1 MLGRLLSTAIP
12 SSPKLPV
19 NDEAEDAHTRAL
31 LYQGNHTVSTCNCS
45 DNDAKGCI
53 RDVRVIIAQDSVNG
67 EPKLT
72 IYDSVP
78 IAQPQS
84 LASRKADAPTNTPS
98 RNRRRSGARLSV
110 SGIQFTPNTGAEDER
125 KVLQECM
132 FGSSI
137 MAYKGPSTKVH
148 VLPSASQ
155 TASTPMVTNMS
166 TSAPN
171 TLRRN
176 SMKTPIIGHISTS
189 TQDLT
194 SGSGSHGAQDDIK
207 SVLITRTFN
216 VVLPAPSSNNT
227 NSQHHNHHSHHNHH
241 HHHQQHHVSF
251 KVPSKEELPV
261 TPGSSVGSTNGFPF
275 PAMNSK
281 TGTPP
286 SALKAVKPPKT
297 INYAIGLVIS
307 IPNSS
312 SHQSNGSAPVST
324 NSRQRPL
331 SDIEFVD
338 PLATI
343 RRPGHAP
350 LPDELAENLVD
361 NRMDLVT
368 KNWDIITRTLNELQV
383 VATQRITSTL
393 TLKTA
398 ILSPPT
404 YGPQRKTSL
413 DTASLMNDPVIIEE
427 VTRQRWRITTGLQ
440 IPRVITGQGRWSEWR
455 DEAKWAGTTFGG
467 RDRNFF
473 FLTLLTAFLGHH
485 PDWLDV
491 LAPPVYRRRHVQRQ
505 RTLGKEDAYLPSRTV
520 IVCDNNF
527 VSRRLVYL
535 LAAFLPERSSPTT
548 HWAGDYASSN
558 RSTVSDDGLGRSPPN
573 KGAEFKREI
582 RRVPSKL
589 SMVEGVDEGDACSLT
604 STWDVPKISNGD
616 AGDKDKTPSR
626 IGTSLPTHFGTTQLP
641 IPFSAP
647 RKAPST
653 TTTDSMV
660 PHPANLSSSLKREH
674 SEPRPGSSGSSVS
687 VNLIQTLRRSGSNN
701 TSGHTQE
708 SSGGTNT
715 SGWGSFLSSIWSS
728 PRSRGSAS
736 VSSSLASTVAD
747 DTNAENGKLRRT
759 GTGLSDHMYDD
770 DNHGYPGIYDA
781 QGDETARPLAFSPPT
796 HWHQDGI
803 RTPGFEESTLRYSVD
818 DDGVIDVDIP
828 MGLPTVQPNFDMGVL
843 GAFGSSPLPSSPTS
857 TNAAESSMENSL
869 ISLSALTLLPPFPQA
884 TGESETTG
892 NVAAELERFHP
903 DFILQTVKSYKELE
917 KDVRRGMQAEPTP
930 AIVPT
935 PANETGREE
944 SKWIDICSTLI
955 ADTNTM
961 KIKRLTLRRKK
972 RLVPF
977 FSQHLTPA
985 QLVAHSFNKDEHDRE
1000 EFFEEPVMDMEEL
1013 LVSAVEKVIAES
1025 PPKSAQPSRAT
1036 SVKVSKPRPQNPRRR
1051 TEVSEGKTAEF
1062 DTRKAV
1068 LGSLEDVVRKVA
1080 DDRKA
1085 LVENVLTEGVAKWL
1099 NELEDAGA
1107 V

>member
-1 MLGRLLSTAIP
+1 MLGRLLSTAI
-12 SSPKLPV
+12 SSSNSPKVPV

-31 LYQGNHTVSTCNCS
+31 LYQANNTVSTCNCS
-45 DNDAKGCI
+45 EEGGKGCV

-67 EPKLT
+67 ETKLT

-78 IAQPQS
+78 IQHPHGPG
-84 LASRKADAPTNTPS
+84 SRKADAPGLSTTSTP
-98 RNRRRSGARLSV
+98 RGRRRSSARLSV
-110 SGIQFTPNTGAEDER
+110 SGIQFTPNTGIEDER

-137 MAYKGPSTKVH
+137 LAYKGPSTKVH
-148 VLPSASQ
+148 VLPSAPQ
-155 TASTPMVTNMS
+155 TTTPAINTTS

-171 TLRRN
+171 TLRRH
-176 SMKTPIIGHISTS
+176 SLKAPVMGQISAS

-194 SGSGSHGAQDDIK
+194 ANATQEDIK

-216 VVLPAPSSNNT
+216 VILPSSSSAT
-227 NSQHHNHHSHHNHH
+227 TASQQHHNHH
-241 HHHQQHHVSF
+241 HHVSF
-251 KVPSKEELPV
+251 KVPSREELPV
-261 TPGSSVGSTNGFPF
+261 TPSSSVGSTHGFPF
-275 PAMNSK
+275 PNMGSK

-297 INYAIGLVIS
+297 INYAIGLIIS
-307 IPNSS
+307 IPNNSI
-312 SHQSNGSAPVST
+312 HQSPNT
-324 NSRQRPL
+324 RQTRPPG
-331 SDIEFVD
+331 DIEFID

-343 RRPGHAP
+343 RRPSQAP

-383 VATQRITSTL
+383 VATQRITSAL
-393 TLKTA
+393 TAKAA

-413 DTASLMNDPVIIEE
+413 DTASLMNDPIIKEE
-427 VTRQRWRITTGLQ
+427 VERQRWRITTGLQ

-455 DEAKWAGTTFGG
+455 EEAKWAGTTYGG

-491 LAPPVYRRRHVQRQ
+491 LAPPIYRRRHVQRQ

-520 IVCDNNF
+520 IVCDNKL

-548 HWAGDYASSN
+548 HWTGDYTSSN
-558 RSTVSDDGLGRSPPN
+558 RSTVSDDGLGRSPPS
-573 KGAEFKREI
+573 KGPDFKREI

-589 SMVEGVDEGDACSLT
+589 SMVEGVDENDTLT
-604 STWDVPKISNGD
+604 STWDVPKILNGN
-616 AGDKDKTPSR
+616 AGDRDRSSSR
-626 IGTSLPTHFGTTQLP
+626 IGTSLPTHFGTAQLP
-641 IPFSAP
+641 IPFSTP

-653 TTTDSMV
+653 TTTDSIV
-660 PHPANLSSSLKREH
+660 PHPANLSSSFKREH
-674 SEPRPGSSGSSVS
+674 PEPRPGSSGSSVS
-687 VNLIQTLRRSGSNN
+687 VGLMQSLRRSGSNN
-701 TSGHTQE
+701 TSGHTNE
-708 SSGGTNT
+708 SSGGTNA

-736 VSSSLASTVAD
+736 VASSLASTVAD
-747 DTNAENGKLRRT
+747 DTNAESGRLRRT
-759 GTGLSDHMYDD
+759 ETGLSDHVYDN
-770 DNHGYPGIYDA
+770 DNHGYPGLYDG
-781 QGDETARPLAFSPPT
+781 QVDEATRPLAFSPPT

-828 MGLPTVQPNFDMGVL
+828 MGLPAVQPNFDMGGL
-843 GAFGSSPLPSSPTS
+843 GAIGSSPLPSSPTS
-857 TNAAESSMENSL
+857 TTAAESSMENSV

-884 TGESETTG
+884 TGESDTTG
-892 NVAAELERFHP
+892 NVAAELDRFHP
-903 DFILQTVKSYKELE
+903 DFILQAVKSYRDLE
-917 KDVRRGMQAEPTP
+917 KDVRRGMQSEPTP

-935 PANETGREE
+935 PANENGREE
-944 SKWIDICSTLI
+944 LKWIDICSTLI

-961 KIKRLTLRRKK
+961 KIKRLTLRRKRK
-972 RLVPF
+972 PTPF
-977 FSQHLTPA
+977 FSQHLTSS
-985 QLVAHSFNKDEHDRE
+985 QLVAHSFMRDEHEEE
-1000 EFFEEPVMDMEEL
+1000 EFVEEDVMDMEEL
-1013 LVSAVEKVIAES
+1013 LVSAVERVISES
-1025 PPKSAQPSRAT
+1025 PPKSGLPVRAA
-1036 SVKVSKPRPQNPRRR
+1036 SVKSPKARPQNTRRR
-1051 TEVSEGKTAEF
+1051 TDVSDSKAANH

>member
-1 MLGRLLSTAIP
+1 MLGRLLSTARSSP
-12 SSPKLPV
+12 SPKLPV

-31 LYQGNHTVSTCNCS
+31 LYQGNNTVSTCNCA
-45 DNDAKGCI
+45 DNDGQGCI

-78 IAQPQS
+78 IAQSQS
-84 LASRKADAPTNTPS
+84 FIPRKADAPAHPTSGTP

-110 SGIQFTPNTGAEDER
+110 SGIQFTPNTGLEDER

-148 VLPSASQ
+148 VLPSAPQ
-155 TASTPMVTNMS
+155 TTTAAHTTS

-176 SMKTPIIGHISTS
+176 SLKAPAMGHISAS

-194 SGSGSHGAQDDIK
+194 FGSNNSSEDIK

-216 VVLPAPSSNNT
+216 VILPSTSAG
-227 NSQHHNHHSHHNHH
+227 NSTSQ
-241 HHHQQHHVSF
+241 HQQHHVSF
-251 KVPSKEELPV
+251 KVPSREDAPV
-261 TPGSSVGSTNGFPF
+261 TPGSSVGSTHGFPF
-275 PAMNSK
+275 PTMNSK
-281 TGTPP
+281 AGTPP

-297 INYAIGLVIS
+297 INYAIGLIIS
-307 IPNSS
+307 IPNNSV
-312 SHQSNGSAPVST
+312 HQTSNAAHVPT
-324 NSRQRPL
+324 NTRHGRL
-331 SDIEFVD
+331 SGDIEFID

-343 RRPGHAP
+343 RRPNQAP

-368 KNWDIITRTLNELQV
+368 KNWDIITRTLNELQI
-383 VATQRITSTL
+383 VATQRITATL
-393 TLKTA
+393 NAKTI
-398 ILSPPT
+398 ILSPAT

-413 DTASLMNDPVIIEE
+413 DTASLMNDNVIRDE
-427 VTRQRWRITTGLQ
+427 VERQRWRITTGLQ

-473 FLTLLTAFLGHH
+473 FLALLTAFLGHH

-491 LAPPVYRRRHVQRQ
+491 LAPPAYRRRHVQKQ

-520 IVCDNNF
+520 VVCDNKF

-548 HWAGDYASSN
+548 HWAGDYTSSN
-558 RSTVSDDGLGRSPPN
+558 RSTVSDDGLGRSPPS
-573 KGAEFKREI
+573 KGPEFKREI

-589 SMVEGVDEGDACSLT
+589 SMVEGVDESDNSNLT
-604 STWDVPKISNGD
+604 STWDVPRVSHGD
-616 AGDKDKTPSR
+616 DKDKTPSR
-626 IGTSLPTHFGTTQLP
+626 VGTSLPTHFGTSQLP

-660 PHPANLSSSLKREH
+660 PHAANLSSSFKREH
-674 SEPRPGSSGSSVS
+674 PEPRPGSSGSSVS
-687 VNLIQTLRRSGSNN
+687 VSLMQTLRRSGSNN
-701 TSGHTQE
+701 TSGNTNE
-708 SSGGTNT
+708 SSGGTNV

-728 PRSRGSAS
+728 PRSRGSPS
-736 VSSSLASTVAD
+736 VASSLASTVAD
-747 DTNAENGKLRRT
+747 DTNAENGNFRRT
-759 GTGLSDHMYDD
+759 GTGLSDNVYDD
-770 DNHGYPGIYDA
+770 EHHGYPSMYDV
-781 QGDETARPLAFSPPT
+781 QEDSIRPLAFSPPT

-818 DDGVIDVDIP
+818 DDGIIDVDIP
-828 MGLPTVQPNFDMGVL
+828 MGLPAVQPTFDMGGL
-843 GAFGSSPLPSSPTS
+843 GALGSSPLPSSPTS

-884 TGESETTG
+884 TGESDTTG
-892 NVAAELERFHP
+892 NVAAELDRFHP
-903 DFILQTVKSYKELE
+903 DFILQAVKPYKELE
-917 KDVRRGMQAEPTP
+917 MDVRRGMLSEPTP
-930 AIVPT
+930 AFVPT
-935 PANETGREE
+935 PSNENGREE
-944 SKWIDICSTLI
+944 AKWIDICSTLI
-955 ADTNTM
+955 ADTTTM

-972 RLVPF
+972 RPTPL
-977 FSQHLTPA
+977 FSQHLMPS
-985 QLVAHSFNKDEHDRE
+985 QLVSHSFMRDEHDKE
-1000 EFFEEPVMDMEEL
+1000 EFVEEDVMDMEEL
-1013 LVSAVEKVIAES
+1013 LVSAVEKVIAD
-1025 PPKSAQPSRAT
+1025 PPAKATVPSRAA
-1036 SVKVSKPRPQNPRRR
+1036 SVKSPKTRPQNPRRR
-1051 TEVSEGKTAEF
+1051 TDVLDIKTIDH
-1062 DTRKAV
+1062 DTRKVV

-1085 LVENVLTEGVAKWL
+1085 LVENILTEGVAKWL

>member
-1 MLGRLLSTAIP
+1 MLGRLLSTAM
-12 SSPKLPV
+12 SSPSPKPPV
-19 NDEAEDAHTRAL
+19 NDDAEDAHTRAL
-31 LYQGNHTVSTCNCS
+31 LYQGNNTVSTCSCS
-45 DNDAKGCI
+45 DNDGQGCV

-72 IYDSVP
+72 VYDSVP
-78 IAQPQS
+78 IAQPQGFMP
-84 LASRKADAPTNTPS
+84 RKADAPAHQTNAMP

-110 SGIQFTPNTGAEDER
+110 SGIQFTPNTVVEDER
-125 KVLQECM
+125 KILQECM

-148 VLPSASQ
+148 VLPSGPQ
-155 TASTPMVTNMS
+155 TTPSATIS

-171 TLRRN
+171 TMRRN
-176 SMKTPIIGHISTS
+176 SLKVSPIGNISAS
-189 TQDLT
+189 SQDLT
-194 SGSGSHGAQDDIK
+194 AGSLPKSGQDDIK

-216 VVLPAPSSNNT
+216 VVLPSPSNNANT
-227 NSQHHNHHSHHNHH
+227 QQHHNHHQH
-241 HHHQQHHVSF
+241 HHVSF
-251 KVPSKEELPV
+251 KVPSRDDIPV
-261 TPGSSVGSTNGFPF
+261 TPGSSVGSTHGFPF
-275 PAMNSK
+275 PNMNSK

-297 INYAIGLVIS
+297 INYAIGLIIS

-312 SHQSNGSAPVST
+312 AHQTNSAHVSTHTRQSNRLQGE
-324 NSRQRPL
+324 
-331 SDIEFVD
+331 IESID

-343 RRPGHAP
+343 RRSNQIP
-350 LPDELAENLVD
+350 LPDEPAENLVD

-383 VATQRITSTL
+383 VATQRITATL
-393 TLKTA
+393 NAKA
-398 ILSPPT
+398 VILSPAA

-413 DTASLMNDPVIIEE
+413 DTASLMNDPVIREE
-427 VTRQRWRITTGLQ
+427 VERQRWRITTGLQ
-440 IPRVITGQGRWSEWR
+440 IPRVITGQGRWIEWR
-455 DEAKWAGTTFGG
+455 DEARWAGSTFGG

-491 LAPPVYRRRHVQRQ
+491 LAPPVYRRRHVQKQ

-520 IVCDNNF
+520 VVCDNKF

-548 HWAGDYASSN
+548 HWTGDYTSSN
-558 RSTVSDDGLGRSPPN
+558 RSTVSDDGLGRSPPS
-573 KGAEFKREI
+573 KGPEFKREI

-589 SMVEGVDEGDACSLT
+589 SMVEGVDESDNSNLT
-604 STWDVPKISNGD
+604 STWDVPRISHAD
-616 AGDKDKTPSR
+616 AADKDRASSR
-626 IGTSLPTHFGTTQLP
+626 VGTSLPTHFGTAQLP
-641 IPFSAP
+641 IPFSGP

-660 PHPANLSSSLKREH
+660 PHPANLSSSFKREH

-687 VNLIQTLRRSGSNN
+687 VSLMQTLRRSGSGN
-701 TSGHTQE
+701 TSGNTNE
-708 SSGGTNT
+708 SSGGTNV

-736 VSSSLASTVAD
+736 VASSLASTVAD
-747 DTNAENGKLRRT
+747 DTNAESGKLRRT
-759 GTGLSDHMYDD
+759 GTGLSDHVYDD
-770 DNHGYPGIYDA
+770 ENHGYPGIYD
-781 QGDETARPLAFSPPT
+781 GHEDLARPLAFSPPT

-828 MGLPTVQPNFDMGVL
+828 MGLPSIQPTFDMGGL
-843 GAFGSSPLPSSPTS
+843 GAIGSSPLPSSPTS
-857 TNAAESSMENSL
+857 TTAAESSMENSL

-884 TGESETTG
+884 TGESDTTG

-903 DFILQTVKSYKELE
+903 DFILQAVKSYKDLE

-930 AIVPT
+930 AFVLT
-935 PANETGREE
+935 PANENGREDQ
-944 SKWIDICSTLI
+944 KWIDICSTLI

-961 KIKRLTLRRKK
+961 KIKRITLRRKK
-972 RLVPF
+972 RPTPV
-977 FSQHLTPA
+977 FSQHLTAA
-985 QLVAHSFNKDEHDRE
+985 QLVAHSFMRDENEEE
-1000 EFFEEPVMDMEEL
+1000 EFIEEDVMDMEEL
-1013 LVSAVEKVIAES
+1013 LVSAVEKVISES
-1025 PPKSAQPSRAT
+1025 PPKNSVPSRAA
-1036 SVKVSKPRPQNPRRR
+1036 SVKSPKPRPQNPRRR
-1051 TEVSEGKTAEF
+1051 TDVSDSKVVEN

-1085 LVENVLTEGVAKWL
+1085 LVENVLTEGVARWL

>member
-1 MLGRLLSTAIP
+1 MLGRLLSTAI
-12 SSPKLPV
+12 SSNSPKVPA
-19 NDEAEDAHTRAL
+19 NNEAEDAHTRAL
-31 LYQGNHTVSTCNCS
+31 LYQANNTVSTCNCS
-45 DNDAKGCI
+45 EEGGKGCV

-67 EPKLT
+67 ESKLT

-78 IAQPQS
+78 IQHPQG
-84 LASRKADAPTNTPS
+84 LGSRKADAPGLSAASSPRS
-98 RNRRRSGARLSV
+98 RRRSGARLSV
-110 SGIQFTPNTGAEDER
+110 SGIQYIPSTVVEDER

-137 MAYKGPSTKVH
+137 LAYKGPSTKVH
-148 VLPSASQ
+148 VLPSAPQ
-155 TASTPMVTNMS
+155 TTAPNVNTTS

-176 SMKTPIIGHISTS
+176 SLKSPVMGQISAS

-194 SGSGSHGAQDDIK
+194 ASAPQEDIK

-216 VVLPAPSSNNT
+216 IIVPSS
-227 NSQHHNHHSHHNHH
+227 SSSVIHQQHHH
-241 HHHQQHHVSF
+241 HHVSF
-251 KVPSKEELPV
+251 KVPSREELPV
-261 TPGSSVGSTNGFPF
+261 TPSSSVGSTHGFPF
-275 PAMNSK
+275 PNMGSK

-297 INYAIGLVIS
+297 INYAIGLIIS
-307 IPNSS
+307 IPNNSV
-312 SHQSNGSAPVST
+312 HQSSNA
-324 NSRQRPL
+324 RPTKPPG
-331 SDIEFVD
+331 DVEFID

-343 RRPGHAP
+343 RRQTQTP

-368 KNWDIITRTLNELQV
+368 RNWDIITRTLNELQV
-383 VATQRITSTL
+383 VATDRITLAL
-393 TLKTA
+393 TAKAA

-404 YGPQRKTSL
+404 YAPQRKTSL
-413 DTASLMNDPVIIEE
+413 DTASLMNDQTIKQE
-427 VTRQRWRITTGLQ
+427 VERQRWRITTGLQ

-491 LAPPVYRRRHVQRQ
+491 LAPPMYRRRHVQRQ

-520 IVCDNNF
+520 IVCDNKL

-548 HWAGDYASSN
+548 HWTGDYTSSN
-558 RSTVSDDGLGRSPPN
+558 RSTVSDDGLGRSPPS
-573 KGAEFKREI
+573 KGPDFKREI

-589 SMVEGVDEGDACSLT
+589 SMVEGVDENDTLT
-604 STWDVPKISNGD
+604 STWDVPKILNDHTNDRDRSS
-616 AGDKDKTPSR
+616 SR
-626 IGTSLPTHFGTTQLP
+626 IGTSLPTHFGTAQLP
-641 IPFSAP
+641 IPFST

-653 TTTDSMV
+653 TTTDSIA
-660 PHPANLSSSLKREH
+660 PHPANLSSSFKREQV
-674 SEPRPGSSGSSVS
+674 EPRPGSSGSSAS
-687 VNLIQTLRRSGSNN
+687 VGLMQSLRRSGSNN
-701 TSGHTQE
+701 TSGHTNE
-708 SSGGTNT
+708 SSGGTNA

-736 VSSSLASTVAD
+736 VASSFASTVAD
-747 DTNAENGKLRRT
+747 DTNAESGRVRRT
-759 GTGLSDHMYDD
+759 ETSLPDHMYDND
-770 DNHGYPGIYDA
+770 GHGYPSLYDA
-781 QGDETARPLAFSPPT
+781 QGDEATRPLAFSPPT

-818 DDGVIDVDIP
+818 DDGIIDVDIP
-828 MGLPTVQPNFDMGVL
+828 MRMSAVQPNFDMGSL
-843 GAFGSSPLPSSPTS
+843 GAIGSSPLPSSPTS
-857 TNAAESSMENSL
+857 TTAAESMENSV

-884 TGESETTG
+884 TGESDTTG
-892 NVAAELERFHP
+892 NVAADLDRFHP
-903 DFILQTVKSYKELE
+903 DFILQAVKSYRDLE
-917 KDVRRGMQAEPTP
+917 EDVRRGMKSEPTP
-930 AIVPT
+930 AIIPT
-935 PANETGREE
+935 PANENGREE
-944 SKWIDICSTLI
+944 SKWVDICSTLI
-955 ADTNTM
+955 ADTRTM
-961 KIKRLTLRRKK
+961 KIKRLTLRRKRK
-972 RLVPF
+972 PVPF
-977 FSQHLTPA
+977 FSQHLTSA
-985 QLVAHSFNKDEHDRE
+985 QLVAHTYMKDEHEKE
-1000 EFFEEPVMDMEEL
+1000 EFVEEDVMDMEDL
-1013 LVSAVEKVIAES
+1013 LVSAVEKVISES
-1025 PPKSAQPSRAT
+1025 PPKSGQPSRT
-1036 SVKVSKPRPQNPRRR
+1036 SSAKSPKARPQNPRRR
-1051 TEVSEGKTAEF
+1051 TDVSDSKSANN

-1080 DDRKA
+1080 DDRNA